1 MAKQKVM
8 ELVQKEFGIANAEIE
23 VVAGGSRGMRVNIT
37 LSEGDRS
44 SVTKLETALAAF
56 LFEAQVQVC

>member
-1 MAKQKVM
+1 L
-8 ELVQKEFGIANAEIE
+8 ENEFGIANAHVE

-37 LSEGDRS
+37 LSKGDRS

-56 LFEAQVQVC
+56 LFEAQVKVG